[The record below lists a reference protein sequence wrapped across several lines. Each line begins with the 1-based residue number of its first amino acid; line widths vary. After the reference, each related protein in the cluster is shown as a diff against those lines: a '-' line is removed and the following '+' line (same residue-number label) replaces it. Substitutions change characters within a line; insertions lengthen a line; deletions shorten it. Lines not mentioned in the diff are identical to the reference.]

1 MNISSY
7 THEAAWFNYIELQK
21 RNQLKLNRYLSE
33 CLIFSEDTSDYTKY
47 KRLMALDEAVGEKIS
62 RAWDAVMNFIRRM
75 WGKFTNN
82 VARLVSSQT
91 SYLEKYKD
99 IILNKKPKFNN
110 VKMYP
115 CAAGIQNIIKN
126 PIKPIEYNALI
137 DNDVMDNV
145 TKNDQAGTTAKNQ
158 MITKYLLPD
167 WKNGAAGG
175 DQEQNFLQWATA
187 YFSHGNGSEQQ
198 VNATDINLHDM
209 YNFCHDLKN
218 MQDVVEKDYN
228 ETEKMSDDFGK
239 KIEDLNK
246 KAQQSRAQD
255 DKAKKEL
262 SKDQTKVQDASKP
275 KEGGSG
281 TPSDSSGVTRQY
293 NQKTGGIET
302 VTKASYEFPND
313 GSVAII
319 EGTYS
324 MLYGKYLTE
333 VKINNATT
341 DRPENRV
348 SAATQQSGQ
357 AARQD
362 AKVRNDKAS
371 DDDLA
376 GIKDANA
383 KVQAYLSA
391 AKDMLAAKLSAISF
405 INHEYMQILNY
416 HIKSYVGTPEAKDNS
431 NNQNT
436 PASNYEGNKPQ
447 EQQPAQESANILNE
461 GWGKMAALF
470 LTGNLGMA
478 IHGVLSYKNFNSI
491 KSNPKFRKIINSC
504 ADKAVAEAKRNNKA
518 LTEKIP
524 SSYGDLNKYFKSMDV
539 SDILAGWGT
548 GDYELAKFKYQ
559 MFFSFDYDS
568 LRKVYVLMYDKE
580 NDKLRRILV
589 NAPSDF
595 NEYK

>member
-7 THEAAWFNYIELQK
+7 THESAWFNYIELQK

-47 KRLMALDEAVGEKIS
+47 KRLMALDEAVGEKIA

-115 CAAGIQNIIKN
+115 CATGIQNIIKN

-137 DNDVMDNV
+137 DNDVMNNV
-145 TKNDQAGTTAKNQ
+145 TKDDQAGTTAKNQ

-187 YFSHGNGSEQQ
+187 YFSHDNGSEQQ

-246 KAQQSRAQD
+246 NAQQSNAQD

-262 SKDQTKVQDASKP
+262 DKDQTEVQNASKP
-275 KEGGSG
+275 KG
-281 TPSDSSGVTRQY
+281 SDSTATNTEKPEVIHKVRDSETGEMKPVSG
-293 NQKTGGIET
+293 KEE
-302 VTKASYEFPND
+302 A
-313 GSVAII
+313 
-319 EGTYS
+319 YS

-376 GIKDANA
+376 GIKHANA

-436 PASNYEGNKPQ
+436 PASTYEGNKPQ
-447 EQQPAQESANILNE
+447 EQQPTKESANILNE
-461 GWGKMAALF
+461 GWGKMASLF
-470 LTGNLGMA
+470 FASNLGMVV
-478 IHGVLSYKNFNSI
+478 HGVLSYNNFNSI
-491 KSNPKFRKIINSC
+491 KNNPKFRKIINSC

-524 SSYGDLNKYFKSMDV
+524 SSYGDLGKYFKSMDV

-548 GDYELAKFKYQ
+548 GDYELIKFKYQ

-595 NEYK
+595 SEYK

>member
-62 RAWDAVMNFIRRM
+62 KAWDAVMNFIRRM

-187 YFSHGNGSEQQ
+187 YFSHGNGSERQ

-228 ETEKMSDDFGK
+228 ETEKMSEDFGK
-239 KIEDLNK
+239 KIEELNK
-246 KAQQSRAQD
+246 KAQQGQQQANQQRKEVQAASRP
-255 DKAKKEL
+255 E
-262 SKDQTKVQDASKP
+262 
-275 KEGGSG
+275 EGSN
-281 TPSDSSGVTRQY
+281 TPSASSTGTTRQY
-293 NQKTGGIET
+293 NKQTGGIET
-302 VTKASYEFPND
+302 VQVDKASYEFPND

-362 AKVRNDKAS
+362 AQVRNDKAS
-371 DDDLA
+371 NDDLA

-416 HIKSYVGTPEAKDNS
+416 HIKSYVGTPEAKDNA

-436 PASNYEGNKPQ
+436 PASTYEGNKPQ
-447 EQQPAQESANILNE
+447 EQQPAQ
-461 GWGKMAALF
+461 
-470 LTGNLGMA
+470 
-478 IHGVLSYKNFNSI
+478 
-491 KSNPKFRKIINSC
+491 
-504 ADKAVAEAKRNNKA
+504 
-518 LTEKIP
+518 
-524 SSYGDLNKYFKSMDV
+524 
-539 SDILAGWGT
+539 
-548 GDYELAKFKYQ
+548 
-559 MFFSFDYDS
+559 
-568 LRKVYVLMYDKE
+568 
-580 NDKLRRILV
+580 
-589 NAPSDF
+589 
-595 NEYK
+595 

>member
-115 CAAGIQNIIKN
+115 CATGIQNIIKN

-137 DNDVMDNV
+137 DNDVMNNV

-228 ETEKMSDDFGK
+228 EAEKMSDDFGK

-246 KAQQSRAQD
+246 KAQQNQQQANQQREELRQD
-255 DKAKKEL
+255 QDKLKNTATQDSDSAATNTKKPEVIH
-262 SKDQTKVQDASKP
+262 KARNP
-275 KEGGSG
+275 KTGKMEPVSG
-281 TPSDSSGVTRQY
+281 TADKV
-293 NQKTGGIET
+293 EE
-302 VTKASYEFPND
+302 A
-313 GSVAII
+313 
-319 EGTYS
+319 YS
-324 MLYGKYLTE
+324 MLYGRYLTE

-371 DDDLA
+371 NDDLA

-391 AKDMLAAKLSAISF
+391 AKDILAAKLSAISF

-436 PASNYEGNKPQ
+436 PASTYEGNKPQ

-461 GWGKMAALF
+461 GWGK
-470 LTGNLGMA
+470 
-478 IHGVLSYKNFNSI
+478 
-491 KSNPKFRKIINSC
+491 
-504 ADKAVAEAKRNNKA
+504 
-518 LTEKIP
+518 
-524 SSYGDLNKYFKSMDV
+524 
-539 SDILAGWGT
+539 
-548 GDYELAKFKYQ
+548 
-559 MFFSFDYDS
+559 
-568 LRKVYVLMYDKE
+568 
-580 NDKLRRILV
+580 
-589 NAPSDF
+589 
-595 NEYK
+595 

>member
-21 RNQLKLNRYLSE
+21 INQLKLNRYLSE

-62 RAWDAVMNFIRRM
+62 KAWDAVMNFIRRM

-137 DNDVMDNV
+137 DNDVMNNV

-228 ETEKMSDDFGK
+228 ETEKMSQDFGK
-239 KIEDLNK
+239 KIEELNK
-246 KAQQSRAQD
+246 KAQQDQQQANQQR
-255 DKAKKEL
+255 KEL
-262 SKDQTKVQDASKP
+262 KQDQNELKNATSQD
-275 KEGGSG
+275 
-281 TPSDSSGVTRQY
+281 SDSATNNQQQSSLV
-293 NQKTGGIET
+293 NQKGEKIGSEKT
-302 VTKASYEFPND
+302 VTIVGPNNQALKTVQQRSNASYEFPND

-333 VKINNATT
+333 VEINNATT

-362 AKVRNDKAS
+362 AQVRNDKAS
-371 DDDLA
+371 NDDLA

-416 HIKSYVGTPEAKDNS
+416 HIKSYVGTPEAKDNT

-436 PASNYEGNKPQ
+436 PASTYEGNKPK
-447 EQQPAQESANILNE
+447 EQQPAQ
-461 GWGKMAALF
+461 
-470 LTGNLGMA
+470 
-478 IHGVLSYKNFNSI
+478 
-491 KSNPKFRKIINSC
+491 
-504 ADKAVAEAKRNNKA
+504 
-518 LTEKIP
+518 
-524 SSYGDLNKYFKSMDV
+524 
-539 SDILAGWGT
+539 
-548 GDYELAKFKYQ
+548 
-559 MFFSFDYDS
+559 
-568 LRKVYVLMYDKE
+568 
-580 NDKLRRILV
+580 
-589 NAPSDF
+589 
-595 NEYK
+595 

>member
-62 RAWDAVMNFIRRM
+62 KAWDAVMNFIRRM

-137 DNDVMDNV
+137 DNDVMDNI

-246 KAQQSRAQD
+246 KAQQSQQQANQQR
-255 DKAKKEL
+255 KEL
-262 SKDQTKVQDASKP
+262 DRDQQEVQAASKP
-275 KEGGSG
+275 EGSG
-281 TPSDSSGVTRQY
+281 STAASTKNPEVTHRVK
-293 NQKTGGIET
+293 NSKTGEMEPAKIED
-302 VTKASYEFPND
+302 SYKFPNA

-333 VKINNATT
+333 VEINNATT

-436 PASNYEGNKPQ
+436 PASTYEGNKPQ
-447 EQQPAQESANILNE
+447 EQQPTKESANILNE
-461 GWGKMAALF
+461 G
-470 LTGNLGMA
+470 
-478 IHGVLSYKNFNSI
+478 
-491 KSNPKFRKIINSC
+491 
-504 ADKAVAEAKRNNKA
+504 
-518 LTEKIP
+518 
-524 SSYGDLNKYFKSMDV
+524 
-539 SDILAGWGT
+539 
-548 GDYELAKFKYQ
+548 
-559 MFFSFDYDS
+559 
-568 LRKVYVLMYDKE
+568 
-580 NDKLRRILV
+580 
-589 NAPSDF
+589 
-595 NEYK
+595 

>member
-33 CLIFSEDTSDYTKY
+33 CLIFSEDTSNYTKY

-62 RAWDAVMNFIRRM
+62 KAWDAVMNFIRRM

-137 DNDVMDNV
+137 DNDVMNNV

-228 ETEKMSDDFGK
+228 ETEKMSQDFGK
-239 KIEDLNK
+239 KIEELNK
-246 KAQQSRAQD
+246 KAQQSQQ
-255 DKAKKEL
+255 
-262 SKDQTKVQDASKP
+262 QT
-275 KEGGSG
+275 
-281 TPSDSSGVTRQY
+281 
-293 NQKTGGIET
+293 NQQQRSN
-302 VTKASYEFPND
+302 ASYEFPDD
-313 GSVAII
+313 GSTPII

-333 VKINNATT
+333 VEINNATT

-362 AKVRNDKAS
+362 AQVRNDKAS
-371 DDDLA
+371 NDDLA

-416 HIKSYVGTPEAKDNS
+416 HIKSYVGTPEAKDNA

-436 PASNYEGNKPQ
+436 PASTYEGNKPK
-447 EQQPAQESANILNE
+447 EQQPA
-461 GWGKMAALF
+461 K
-470 LTGNLGMA
+470 
-478 IHGVLSYKNFNSI
+478 
-491 KSNPKFRKIINSC
+491 
-504 ADKAVAEAKRNNKA
+504 
-518 LTEKIP
+518 
-524 SSYGDLNKYFKSMDV
+524 
-539 SDILAGWGT
+539 
-548 GDYELAKFKYQ
+548 
-559 MFFSFDYDS
+559 
-568 LRKVYVLMYDKE
+568 
-580 NDKLRRILV
+580 
-589 NAPSDF
+589 
-595 NEYK
+595 